1 MSVFLITRHSLLI
14 MKTDLEFMARALQL
28 AERGRFTT
36 DPNPRVGCVL
46 VKNGRIIG
54 EGFHERAGQAH
65 AEINALKNSTEDT
78 SGATAY
84 VTLEPCSHHG
94 KTPPCCD
101 ALISAGIKRLIV
113 AMKDPNPLVSGRGLE
128 RCKAAGI
135 EIVCDVLRADA
146 EKLNRGF
153 ILRMTKNRPFIRSKI
168 AMSLDGKTALA
179 NGESQWISSPEAR
192 ADVHRFRAESSAILT
207 GIGTVLADNPSLNA
221 RVDFP
226 IVQPIRVVLDST
238 LHMPPDS
245 QMSKLDGR
253 TLILTCST
261 DEQKHAILKNAGFE
275 TYVLPESNGRLDL
288 PAVME
293 FLATQEIN
301 NVFVEA
307 GATLNGA
314 LLEAS
319 LVDEWLIYMASCVL
333 GDKGRGAFALPEL
346 QAMTDKKMLQWR
358 DVRHVGTD
366 LRLTL
371 SF

>member
-1 MSVFLITRHSLLI
+1 MQ
-14 MKTDLEFMARALQL
+14 TDLEFMARALQL

-65 AEINALKNSTEDT
+65 AEVNALKNASEDT
-78 SGATAY
+78 TGATAY

-101 ALISAGIKRLIV
+101 ALIAAGIKRLVV
-113 AMKDPNPLVSGRGLE
+113 AMKDPNPLVAGRGLE

-135 EIVCDVLRADA
+135 EIIFDVLRADA

-153 ILRMTKNRPFIRSKI
+153 ISRMTKNRPFIRSKI

-179 NGESQWISSPEAR
+179 NGESKWITSPEAR
-192 ADVHRFRAESSAILT
+192 ADVHLFRAESSAILT

-221 RVDFP
+221 RVDFE
-226 IVQPIRVVLDST
+226 IVQPIRVILDST
-238 LHMPPDS
+238 LQMPPNAQIAKS
-245 QMSKLDGR
+245 EGK

-261 DEQKHAILKNAGFE
+261 DEQKQATLKQAGFE
-275 TYVLPESNGRLDL
+275 IHVLSESNGRLDL
-288 PAVME
+288 HAVMD
-293 FLATQEIN
+293 FLAKQEIN

-314 LLEAS
+314 LLEAN
-319 LVDEWLIYMASCVL
+319 LVDEWLIYMASSVL
-333 GDKGRGAFALPEL
+333 GDKGRGAFSLPEL
-346 QAMTDKKMLQWR
+346 QSMADKKNLQWQG
-358 DVRHVGTD
+358 VRHVGRD
-366 LRLTL
+366 LRMTL
-371 SF
+371 RQF

>member
-1 MSVFLITRHSLLI
+1 

-101 ALISAGIKRLIV
+101 ALISAGIKRLVV
-113 AMKDPNPLVSGRGLE
+113 AMKDPNPLVAGRGLE
-128 RCKAAGI
+128 RCEAARI
-135 EIVCDVLRADA
+135 EIMCDVLRADA

-153 ILRMTKNRPFIRSKI
+153 ISRMMRNRPFIRSKI

-179 NGESQWISSPEAR
+179 NGESQWITSPEAR
-192 ADVHRFRAESSAILT
+192 ADVHCFRAESSAILT
-207 GIGTVLADNPSLNA
+207 GIGTILADNPSLNA
-221 RVDFP
+221 RVNLS
-226 IVQPIRVVLDST
+226 IVQPIRVILDSN
-238 LHMPPDS
+238 LQMPLDS
-245 QMSKLDGR
+245 QMAKFDGR
-253 TLILTCST
+253 ILVLTCST
-261 DEQKHAILKNAGFE
+261 NEQKSTVLKQAGFE
-275 TYVLPESNGRLDL
+275 VHVLPESNGRLDL
-288 PAVME
+288 LAVMN
-293 FLATQEIN
+293 FLAAQEIN

-314 LLEAS
+314 LLEAG
-319 LVDEWLIYMASCVL
+319 LVDEWLIYMAPCVL
-333 GDKGRGAFALPEL
+333 GNKGRGAFALPEL
-346 QAMTDKKMLQWR
+346 QSMTDKKMLQWR
-358 DVRHVGTD
+358 DVRHVGAD

>member
-1 MSVFLITRHSLLI
+1 

-65 AEINALKNSTEDT
+65 AEINALKNSTEDA

-101 ALISAGIKRLIV
+101 ALISAGIKRLVV
-113 AMKDPNPLVSGRGLE
+113 AMRDPNPLVSGRGLE

-153 ILRMTKNRPFIRSKI
+153 ISRMMRNRPFIRSKI

-179 NGESQWISSPEAR
+179 NGESQWITSPEAR
-192 ADVHRFRAESSAILT
+192 ADVHCFRAESSAILT
-207 GIGTVLADNPSLNA
+207 GIGTILADNPSLNA
-221 RVDFP
+221 RVNFP
-226 IVQPIRVVLDST
+226 VMQPIRVVLDSN
-238 LHMPPDS
+238 LQMPLDS
-245 QMSKLDGR
+245 QMAKFDGR
-253 TLILTCST
+253 ILVLTCST
-261 DEQKHAILKNAGFE
+261 NEQKSTVLKQAGFE
-275 TYVLPESNGRLDL
+275 VHVLPESNGRLDL
-288 PAVME
+288 LAVMN

-314 LLEAS
+314 LLEAG
-319 LVDEWLIYMASCVL
+319 LVDEWLIYMAPCVL
-333 GDKGRGAFALPEL
+333 GNKGRGAFALPEL
-346 QAMTDKKMLQWR
+346 QSMTDKKMLQWR
-358 DVRHVGTD
+358 DVRHVGAD

-371 SF
+371 SW

>member
-1 MSVFLITRHSLLI
+1 
-14 MKTDLEFMARALQL
+14 MKADLEFMACALQL
-28 AERGRFTT
+28 AEHGRFTT

-65 AEINALKNSTEDT
+65 AEINALKNVTEDT
-78 SGATAY
+78 TGATAY

-101 ALISAGIKRLIV
+101 ALIATGIKRLVV
-113 AMKDPNPLVSGRGLE
+113 AMTDPNPLVAGRGLE

-135 EIVCDVLRADA
+135 EVVCDVLRADA
-146 EKLNRGF
+146 EKLNQGF
-153 ILRMTKNRPFIRSKI
+153 ISRMTKNRPFIRSKI

-179 NGESQWISSPEAR
+179 NSESQWITSPEAR
-192 ADVHRFRAESSAILT
+192 ADVHLFRAESSAILT

-226 IVQPIRVVLDST
+226 IVQPIRVVLDSK
-238 LHMPPDS
+238 LQMPLDA
-245 QMSKLDGR
+245 QMMNMKGR
-253 TLILTCST
+253 ILILTCST
-261 DEQKHAILKNAGFE
+261 NEQKSTVLKQAGFE
-275 TYVLPESNGRLDL
+275 VHVLPESNGRLDL
-288 PAVME
+288 HAVIK
-293 FLATQEIN
+293 FLAKQEIN

-314 LLEAS
+314 LLDAG

-333 GDKGRGAFALPEL
+333 GDKGRGAFVLPEL
-346 QAMTDKKMLQWR
+346 QSMTDKKMLQWR
-358 DVRHVGTD
+358 DVRHVGRD

-371 SF
+371 TS

>member
-1 MSVFLITRHSLLI
+1 

-65 AEINALKNSTEDT
+65 AEINALKNATENT
-78 SGATAY
+78 NGATAY

-101 ALISAGIKRLIV
+101 ALIAAGIKRLIV
-113 AMKDPNPLVSGRGLE
+113 AISDPNPLVAGRGLE
-128 RCKAAGI
+128 RCNAAGI
-135 EIVCDVLRADA
+135 EIVSDVLRADA

-153 ILRMTKNRPFIRSKI
+153 ISRMMRNRPFIRSKI

-179 NGESQWISSPEAR
+179 NGESQWITSQEAR
-192 ADVHRFRAESSAILT
+192 ADVHCFRAESSAILT
-207 GIGTVLADNPSLNA
+207 GIGTILADNPSLNA
-221 RVDFP
+221 RVNFP
-226 IVQPIRVVLDST
+226 VMQPIRVVLDSN
-238 LHMPPDS
+238 LQMPLDS
-245 QMSKLDGR
+245 QMAKFDGR
-253 TLILTCST
+253 ILVLTCST
-261 DEQKHAILKNAGFE
+261 NEQKFTVLKQAGFE
-275 TYVLPESNGRLDL
+275 VHVLPESNGRLDL
-288 PAVME
+288 LAVMN

-314 LLEAS
+314 LLEAG
-319 LVDEWLIYMASCVL
+319 LVDEWLIYMAPCVL
-333 GDKGRGAFALPEL
+333 GNKGRGAFALPEL
-346 QAMTDKKMLQWR
+346 QSMTDKKMLQWR
-358 DVRHVGTD
+358 DVRHVGAD

>member
-1 MSVFLITRHSLLI
+1 

-65 AEINALKNSTEDT
+65 AEINALKNSTEDA

-101 ALISAGIKRLIV
+101 ALISAGIKRLVV
-113 AMKDPNPLVSGRGLE
+113 AMKDPNPLVAGRGLE
-128 RCKAAGI
+128 RCNAAGI
-135 EIVCDVLRADA
+135 EIVSDVLRADA

-153 ILRMTKNRPFIRSKI
+153 ISRMMRNRPFIRSKI

-179 NGESQWISSPEAR
+179 NGESQWITSQEAR
-192 ADVHRFRAESSAILT
+192 ADVHCFRAESSAILT
-207 GIGTVLADNPSLNA
+207 GIGTILADNPSLNA
-221 RVDFP
+221 RVNFP
-226 IVQPIRVVLDST
+226 VMQPIRVVLDSN
-238 LHMPPDS
+238 LQMPLDS
-245 QMSKLDGR
+245 QMAKFDGR
-253 TLILTCST
+253 ILVLTCST
-261 DEQKHAILKNAGFE
+261 NEQKFTVLKQAGFE
-275 TYVLPESNGRLDL
+275 VHVLPESNGRLNL
-288 PAVME
+288 NAVME
-293 FLATQEIN
+293 FLAAQEIN

-314 LLEAS
+314 LLEAG
-319 LVDEWLIYMASCVL
+319 LVDEWLIYMAPCVL
-333 GDKGRGAFALPEL
+333 GNKGRGAFALPEL
-346 QAMTDKKMLQWR
+346 QSMTDKKMLQWR
-358 DVRHVGTD
+358 DVRHVGAD

>member
-1 MSVFLITRHSLLI
+1 MN
-14 MKTDLEFMARALQL
+14 TDLEFMARALQL

-65 AEINALKNSTEDT
+65 AEINALKNLTEDAI
-78 SGATAY
+78 GATAY

-101 ALISAGIKRLIV
+101 ALISAGIKRLVV
-113 AMKDPNPLVSGRGLE
+113 AMRDQNPLVSGRGLE
-128 RCKAAGI
+128 RCNAAGI
-135 EIVCDVLRADA
+135 EIIGDVLRADA
-146 EKLNRGF
+146 EQLNRGF
-153 ILRMTKNRPFIRSKI
+153 MSRMTKNRPFVISKI

-179 NGESQWISSPEAR
+179 NGESQWITSPEAR
-192 ADVHRFRAESSAILT
+192 ADVHRFRAESSAIFT

-221 RVDFP
+221 RVNFP
-226 IVQPIRVVLDST
+226 IVQPIRVVLDSK
-238 LHMPPDS
+238 LQMPPDS
-245 QMSKLDGR
+245 PMANTTGR
-253 TLILTCST
+253 ILILTCST
-261 DEQKHAILKNAGFE
+261 DEQKHTILKNAGFE
-275 TYVLPESNGRLDL
+275 THVLPESNGRLDL
-288 PAVME
+288 PTVMD

-301 NVFVEA
+301 NVFIEA

-314 LLEAS
+314 LLEAG

-346 QAMTDKKMLQWR
+346 QSMTDKKMLQWR
-358 DVRHVGTD
+358 DVRHVGAD